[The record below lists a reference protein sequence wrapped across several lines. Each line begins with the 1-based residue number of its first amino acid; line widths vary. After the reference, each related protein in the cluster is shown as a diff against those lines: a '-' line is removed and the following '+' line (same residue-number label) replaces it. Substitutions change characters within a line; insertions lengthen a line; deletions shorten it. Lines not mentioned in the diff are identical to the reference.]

1 MTTPT
6 VRTLDRPRCNHQL
19 EHLGTKRFREGT
31 NWGLLGELGEVACA
45 AALALLLVPMPAAG
59 QDTAEQ
65 TAAAAV
71 ADSAL
76 AAITRGDMTALTDLM
91 LPEAV
96 LFPTSTRDGVTR
108 YRVRTRA
115 EQRTST
121 SRATVTERGF
131 RPEVRVNGPL
141 AMVWYPY
148 DLYIDGKWSHCGVD
162 VFTLIRH
169 EGRWR
174 IATMA
179 WSAEQPPVCE
189 KHPDGPPKR

>member
-1 MTTPT
+1 MIPI
-6 VRTLDRPRCNHQL
+6 NSS
-19 EHLGTKRFREGT
+19 
-31 NWGLLGELGEVACA
+31 
-45 AALALLLVPMPAAG
+45 AALRARCVGTPFAVLLFVSLPALA
-59 QDTAEQ
+59 QDTADR
-65 TAAAAV
+65 AAAVAV

-76 AAITRGDMTALTDLM
+76 AAISSGDMTALTDLM

-96 LFPTSTRDGVTR
+96 SFPTSTRDGVVR

-115 EQRTST
+115 ELRS
-121 SRATVTERGF
+121 SPPRAAITERGF

-162 VFTLIRH
+162 VFTLVKN
-169 EGRWR
+169 EGTWR

-179 WSAEQPPVCE
+179 WSAEQPPACE